1 MCLSH
6 APSFASPTCAANHIH
21 AQGNPHCVYPYLIAP
36 AQNLNCR
43 ATNQVD
49 QLIFNHLLEYTRIHD
64 TSHTHTFK
72 MAKVPNVKKKA
83 VSARSRAGR
92 RQESPEPA
100 PKKAPKGTVDET
112 NDSWM
117 YGATN
122 AGIHKKAPK
131 EKKLTRAQR
140 QRQLKA
146 IEHGERNVDRLEK
159 SVAKSKLRGKRT
171 QNRAQTWEE
180 INAEKQAKIAQAMAA
195 GEGAEVDGAE
205 SEEEIEDTLDEDAPD
220 AMKDLDQQ
228 PALPEQNLGQST
240 SIAQEATPILQQAT
254 AAVEDIDDDI
264 L

>member
-1 MCLSH
+1 ML
-6 APSFASPTCAANHIH
+6 
-21 AQGNPHCVYPYLIAP
+21 
-36 AQNLNCR
+36 
-43 ATNQVD
+43 
-49 QLIFNHLLEYTRIHD
+49 
-64 TSHTHTFK
+64 K
-72 MAKVPNVKKKA
+72 MAKVPTIKKKA

-100 PKKAPKGTVDET
+100 PKKGPKGSADEEKT

-140 QRQLKA
+140 QLKA
-146 IEHGERNVDRLEK
+146 IEQGESAADRLEK

-180 INAEKQAKIAQAMAA
+180 INAEKAAKIAKAMA
-195 GEGAEVDGAE
+195 EGQGADMDGAE
-205 SEEEIEDTLDEDAPD
+205 SESEVEETLGEDAPD
-220 AMKDLDQQ
+220 AMKDLEQQ
-228 PALPEQNLGQST
+228 PALPEQNLGQSV
-240 SIAQEATPILQQAT
+240 SVAQEPTPALQQAT
-254 AAVEDIDDDI
+254 AAADDIDDDI

>member
-1 MCLSH
+1 
-6 APSFASPTCAANHIH
+6 
-21 AQGNPHCVYPYLIAP
+21 
-36 AQNLNCR
+36 
-43 ATNQVD
+43 
-49 QLIFNHLLEYTRIHD
+49 
-64 TSHTHTFK
+64 
-72 MAKVPNVKKKA
+72 MAKVPNVKKKS

-100 PKKAPKGTVDET
+100 PKKAPKGSVDEP

-122 AGIHKKAPK
+122 AGIHKKTK

-171 QNRAQTWEE
+171 QSRAQTWEE
-180 INAEKQAKIAQAMAA
+180 INAEKAAKIAKGMA
-195 GEGAEVDGAE
+195 EGKGADMDGVE
-205 SEEEIEDTLDEDAPD
+205 SESEVEEAMGEDAAD

-228 PALPEQNLGQST
+228 PALPEQNLGQAT
-240 SIAQEATPILQQAT
+240 SVAQEPTPVLQQTT
-254 AAVEDIDDDI
+254 AAAEDIDDDI

>member
-1 MCLSH
+1 
-6 APSFASPTCAANHIH
+6 
-21 AQGNPHCVYPYLIAP
+21 
-36 AQNLNCR
+36 
-43 ATNQVD
+43 
-49 QLIFNHLLEYTRIHD
+49 
-64 TSHTHTFK
+64 
-72 MAKVPNVKKKA
+72 MAKVPNVKNKT

-100 PKKAPKGTVDET
+100 PKKAPKDSVDEV

-117 YGATN
+117 FGATN
-122 AGIHKKAPK
+122 AGIHKKTK

-146 IEHGERNVDRLEK
+146 IEHGERNQDRLEK

-180 INAEKQAKIAQAMAA
+180 INAEKAAKIAKAMAA
-195 GEGAEVDGAE
+195 GVDDLE
-205 SEEEIEDTLDEDAPD
+205 SEEEEETMGEDAGD
-220 AMKDLDQQ
+220 AMKDLEQQ

-240 SIAQEATPILQQAT
+240 SVAQEPTPVVQQAT
-254 AAVEDIDDDI
+254 DAAEDIDDDI

>member
-1 MCLSH
+1 
-6 APSFASPTCAANHIH
+6 
-21 AQGNPHCVYPYLIAP
+21 
-36 AQNLNCR
+36 
-43 ATNQVD
+43 
-49 QLIFNHLLEYTRIHD
+49 
-64 TSHTHTFK
+64 
-72 MAKVPNVKKKA
+72 MAKVPNVKNKT

-100 PKKAPKGTVDET
+100 PKKAPKGSVDEP

-117 YGATN
+117 FGATN

-146 IEHGERNVDRLEK
+146 IEHGERNQDRLEK

-180 INAEKQAKIAQAMAA
+180 INAEKAAKIAKAMA
-195 GEGAEVDGAE
+195 EGKGADMDGVE
-205 SEEEIEDTLDEDAPD
+205 SEEEIEEELGEDASG
-220 AMKDLDQQ
+220 AMEDLDQQ
-228 PALPEQNLGQST
+228 PALPEQNLGQSN
-240 SIAQEATPILQQAT
+240 SVAQEPTPVLQQAT
-254 AAVEDIDDDI
+254 AAAEDIDDDI

>member
-1 MCLSH
+1 
-6 APSFASPTCAANHIH
+6 
-21 AQGNPHCVYPYLIAP
+21 
-36 AQNLNCR
+36 
-43 ATNQVD
+43 
-49 QLIFNHLLEYTRIHD
+49 
-64 TSHTHTFK
+64 
-72 MAKVPNVKKKA
+72 MAKVPNVKKKS

-100 PKKAPKGTVDET
+100 PKKAPKGSVDEP

-171 QNRAQTWEE
+171 QSRAQTWEE
-180 INAEKQAKIAQAMAA
+180 INAEKEAKIAKVMA
-195 GEGAEVDGAE
+195 EGKGADMDGVE
-205 SEEEIEDTLDEDAPD
+205 SEEEVEEEMGEDAED

-228 PALPEQNLGQST
+228 PALPEQNLGQSA
-240 SIAQEATPILQQAT
+240 SVAQEPTPVLQQAT
-254 AAVEDIDDDI
+254 AAAEDIDDDI

>member
-1 MCLSH
+1 
-6 APSFASPTCAANHIH
+6 
-21 AQGNPHCVYPYLIAP
+21 
-36 AQNLNCR
+36 
-43 ATNQVD
+43 
-49 QLIFNHLLEYTRIHD
+49 
-64 TSHTHTFK
+64 

-92 RQESPEPA
+92 RQESPQPA
-100 PKKAPKGTVDET
+100 PKKESKGSVDEP

-122 AGIHKKAPK
+122 AGIHKKTK

-171 QNRAQTWEE
+171 QSRAQTWEE
-180 INAEKQAKIAQAMAA
+180 INAEKAAKIAKGMA
-195 GEGAEVDGAE
+195 EGKGADMDDEE
-205 SEEEIEDTLDEDAPD
+205 SEEEMVEEMGEDAPD
-220 AMKDLDQQ
+220 AMKDMDQQ
-228 PALPEQNLGQST
+228 PALPEQNLGQAT
-240 SIAQEATPILQQAT
+240 SVAQEPTPVLQQAT
-254 AAVEDIDDDI
+254 AAAEDIDDDI

>member
-1 MCLSH
+1 
-6 APSFASPTCAANHIH
+6 
-21 AQGNPHCVYPYLIAP
+21 
-36 AQNLNCR
+36 
-43 ATNQVD
+43 
-49 QLIFNHLLEYTRIHD
+49 
-64 TSHTHTFK
+64 
-72 MAKVPNVKKKA
+72 MAKVPNVKNKT

-100 PKKAPKGTVDET
+100 PKKAPKGSVDEPS
-112 NDSWM
+112 DSWM
-117 YGATN
+117 FGATN

-146 IEHGERNVDRLEK
+146 IEHGERNQDRLEK

-180 INAEKQAKIAQAMAA
+180 INAEKQAKIAKAMAA
-195 GEGAEVDGAE
+195 GTGADMDGVE
-205 SEEEIEDTLDEDAPD
+205 SEEDVEETMGEDAPD

-228 PALPEQNLGQST
+228 PALPEQNLGQSA
-240 SIAQEATPILQQAT
+240 SVAQEPTPVLQQAT
-254 AAVEDIDDDI
+254 AAAEDIDDDI

>member
-1 MCLSH
+1 
-6 APSFASPTCAANHIH
+6 
-21 AQGNPHCVYPYLIAP
+21 
-36 AQNLNCR
+36 
-43 ATNQVD
+43 
-49 QLIFNHLLEYTRIHD
+49 
-64 TSHTHTFK
+64 
-72 MAKVPNVKKKA
+72 MAKVPNIKKKA

-100 PKKAPKGTVDET
+100 PKKGPKSSADEEKT

-146 IEHGERNVDRLEK
+146 IEHGEAAADRLEK

-180 INAEKQAKIAQAMAA
+180 INAEKAARVAKAMAD
-195 GEGAEVDGAE
+195 GVGAEVDGME
-205 SEEEIEDTLDEDAPD
+205 SEEEIEETLGEDAPD

-228 PALPEQNLGQST
+228 PALPEQNLGQSA
-240 SIAQEATPILQQAT
+240 SVAQEPTPVLQQAT
-254 AAVEDIDDDI
+254 TAADGIDDDI

>member
-1 MCLSH
+1 
-6 APSFASPTCAANHIH
+6 
-21 AQGNPHCVYPYLIAP
+21 
-36 AQNLNCR
+36 
-43 ATNQVD
+43 
-49 QLIFNHLLEYTRIHD
+49 
-64 TSHTHTFK
+64 
-72 MAKVPNVKKKA
+72 MAKVPNVKSKT

-100 PKKAPKGTVDET
+100 PKKAPKGSVDEP

-117 YGATN
+117 FGATN

-131 EKKLTRAQR
+131 EKKLSRAQR

-146 IEHGERNVDRLEK
+146 IEHAERNSDRLEK

-180 INAEKQAKIAQAMAA
+180 INAEKAAKIAKSMA
-195 GEGAEVDGAE
+195 EGKGADMDGME
-205 SEEEIEDTLDEDAPD
+205 SEEEVEEAMGEDAPD

-228 PALPEQNLGQST
+228 PALPEQNLGQAT
-240 SIAQEATPILQQAT
+240 SVAQEPTPVLQQA
-254 AAVEDIDDDI
+254 AAAAAEDIDDDI

>member
-1 MCLSH
+1 
-6 APSFASPTCAANHIH
+6 
-21 AQGNPHCVYPYLIAP
+21 
-36 AQNLNCR
+36 
-43 ATNQVD
+43 
-49 QLIFNHLLEYTRIHD
+49 
-64 TSHTHTFK
+64 
-72 MAKVPNVKKKA
+72 MAKVPNVKRKA

-100 PKKAPKGTVDET
+100 PKKAPKGSVDEP

-180 INAEKQAKIAQAMAA
+180 INAEKAEKAANIVKDMA
-195 GEGAEVDGAE
+195 EGKGADMDGVE
-205 SEEEIEDTLDEDAPD
+205 SEEEVEEAMGEDAPD

-228 PALPEQNLGQST
+228 PALPEQNLGQAT
-240 SIAQEATPILQQAT
+240 SVAQEPTPVLQQTT
-254 AAVEDIDDDI
+254 AAAEDIDDDI

>member
-1 MCLSH
+1 
-6 APSFASPTCAANHIH
+6 
-21 AQGNPHCVYPYLIAP
+21 
-36 AQNLNCR
+36 
-43 ATNQVD
+43 
-49 QLIFNHLLEYTRIHD
+49 
-64 TSHTHTFK
+64 
-72 MAKVPNVKKKA
+72 MAKVPTIKNKT

-100 PKKAPKGTVDET
+100 PKKAPKGSVDEP

-146 IEHGERNVDRLEK
+146 IEHGERNQDRLEK

-171 QNRAQTWEE
+171 QSRAKTWEE
-180 INAEKQAKIAQAMAA
+180 INAEKLAKAAEIAKVMAA
-195 GEGAEVDGAE
+195 GMDGGE
-205 SEEEIEDTLDEDAPD
+205 SEEEEEEDAPD
-220 AMKDLDQQ
+220 AMKDLGQDT
-228 PALPEQNLGQST
+228 ALPEQNLGQAT
-240 SIAQEATPILQQAT
+240 SVAQEPTPVLQQAT
-254 AAVEDIDDDI
+254 AAAEDIDDDI

>member
-1 MCLSH
+1 
-6 APSFASPTCAANHIH
+6 
-21 AQGNPHCVYPYLIAP
+21 
-36 AQNLNCR
+36 
-43 ATNQVD
+43 
-49 QLIFNHLLEYTRIHD
+49 
-64 TSHTHTFK
+64 
-72 MAKVPNVKKKA
+72 MAKVPTIKNKT

-100 PKKAPKGTVDET
+100 PKKAPKGSVDEP

-131 EKKLTRAQR
+131 EKKLSRAQR

-146 IEHGERNVDRLEK
+146 IEHGERNSDRLEK

-180 INAEKQAKIAQAMAA
+180 INAEKQAKIAKAMGA
-195 GEGAEVDGAE
+195 GTGANMDGVE
-205 SEEEIEDTLDEDAPD
+205 SEEEIEETMGEDASD

-228 PALPEQNLGQST
+228 PALPEQNLGQSA
-240 SIAQEATPILQQAT
+240 SVAQEPTPVLQQAT
-254 AAVEDIDDDI
+254 AAAEDIDDDI